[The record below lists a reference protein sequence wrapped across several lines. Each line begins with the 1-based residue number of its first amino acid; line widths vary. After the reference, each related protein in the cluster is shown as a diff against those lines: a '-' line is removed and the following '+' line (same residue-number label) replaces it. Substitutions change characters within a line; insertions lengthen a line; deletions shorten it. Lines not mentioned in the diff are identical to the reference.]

1 MLGSKVIQGE
11 SNESKFEFPTKSVL
25 LSTDWSVGV
34 VPMAT
39 EYCLTPL
46 SGSCIPLHSQEMV
59 PVELAVGSA
68 DVLQR
73 RVGEG

>member
-1 MLGSKVIQGE
+1 
-11 SNESKFEFPTKSVL
+11 
-25 LSTDWSVGV
+25 
-34 VPMAT
+34 MAT

-46 SGSCIPLHSQEMV
+46 SGSCIPLHSQEMT

-68 DVLQR
+68 EVLQR